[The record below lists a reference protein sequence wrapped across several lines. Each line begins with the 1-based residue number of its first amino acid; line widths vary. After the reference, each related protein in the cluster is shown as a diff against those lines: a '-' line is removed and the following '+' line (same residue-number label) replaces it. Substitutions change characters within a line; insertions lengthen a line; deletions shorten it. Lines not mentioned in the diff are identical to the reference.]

1 MQHLL
6 GFIGS
11 WIPGHPLRPLLIG
24 AGAAVVAAGVFHFER
39 KRRLDE
45 KVKVSKL
52 EDKVRELED
61 LICETQRE
69 CEKKTEDLQATL
81 DEAEDKYEK
90 TMKSKVELEKE
101 NSDLI
106 SNINLLQ
113 DTVQEHT
120 KELHD
125 VYEKCAEL
133 TKEYEQEKEEHEM
146 LKSEYTKAKES
157 IEDITS
163 KTSKQLHAV
172 LPSKEMS
179 LKVSE
184 CVNKEAVIK
193 AQTTYEQLND
203 FHAELKKES
212 TDLTSKAE
220 LLQDAVEEKRE
231 EISETYRKCN
241 FLRNEYEQEKEKHE
255 MLKSEYEDMKKSFEN
270 NGNYENNRK
279 DMQDALAEAEKKYE
293 QMMKSNDEIRTKNHD
308 LTSQSN
314 DLQDIVYKLQAQI
327 NKSQRMTRKLREDE
341 WKTQEDYN
349 ILKSE
354 YEVLLQNCNELQQEI
369 EREQK
374 AQNNLKTVCDR
385 MKEIPES
392 SAGLEQVS
400 ELICQ
405 VTILQGSVQLLEE
418 EFHDVRGKCDGIM
431 VKREEEKKA
440 HNLMQLKYQE
450 MKEALGNCKI
460 LIMRHL
466 RPAPEDRTDP

>member
-157 IEDITS
+157 IE
-163 KTSKQLHAV
+163 
-172 LPSKEMS
+172 
-179 LKVSE
+179 E
-184 CVNKEAVIK
+184 CRYQIECFKEAVIK

-241 FLRNEYEQEKEKHE
+241 FLRN
-255 MLKSEYEDMKKSFEN
+255 
-270 NGNYENNRK
+270 